1 MRDEIVQYTGYNL
14 YLQILFYRT
23 TRHIANIEIEH
34 FSREEGS
41 SNYNFKKAF
50 RLFMSFM
57 NYTVIPLRIAEV
69 MGTLFS
75 IAGFIGAIAVFIQK
89 MIRPDMAVGWSSLM
103 CAMLLFFGITFLM
116 LGVLGEYVGKLILN
130 QNKTPQFV
138 IRETVNIDKKAKE
151 QKEND

>member
-1 MRDEIVQYTGYNL
+1 MAYGGASQGTGSQQFLVLQEVCEGEIVQYTGYNL

-89 MIRPDMAVGWSSLM
+89 MVRPDMAVGMEFPDVCYAPVLRNYFPDAGS
-103 CAMLLFFGITFLM
+103 AGGIC
-116 LGVLGEYVGKLILN
+116 GQADPE
-130 QNKTPQFV
+130 P
-138 IRETVNIDKKAKE
+138 E
-151 QKEND
+151 